1 MLLIHLDIKNE
12 KKFTFFIALF
22 VGEDEG
28 KLILL
33 NTNKIYMYKQNA
45 FSSLAVNEFK
55 AMVTLKNV
63 TDNSILVDWTT
74 VDISGVDVYYE
85 VIFNIT
91 TLPNITSPPQL
102 ITNLSNGEVQSIQ
115 VTSIVKGRD
124 DRIEIVMSDV
134 SFIRT
139 CK

>member
-1 MLLIHLDIKNE
+1 
-12 KKFTFFIALF
+12 
-22 VGEDEG
+22 
-28 KLILL
+28 
-33 NTNKIYMYKQNA
+33 MYKQNA
-45 FSSLAVNEFK
+45 FSSLSVNEFK

-85 VIFNIT
+85 VIFNNT
-91 TLPNITSPPQL
+91 TISNISAPPQL

-139 CK
+139 GK